1 MKTIPLRRRAAL
13 AAAALLA
20 VLSVAVLTG
29 CQVVDQAIEDLGDK
43 TSSGQSAAPTAP
55 AEGESTPANLP
66 MSVET
71 QVIRVI
77 DGDTVAVVPVEDV
90 LKATDDEGT
99 EHVVRVLGI
108 DAPEMNYTSGDPE
121 CGAQAATD
129 HLETLLPEHMP
140 VTIQYDQ
147 RSDRTDKYGRSLAYV
162 TTRGGTDVGLA
173 QVTDGFAMPWYPSGE
188 PEPERVPAYEAA
200 AEQATDAGV
209 GSHGQCETIGR
220 Q

>member
-1 MKTIPLRRRAAL
+1 MKTTPLRRRAAL
-13 AAAALLA
+13 AAAAVLVALSLA
-20 VLSVAVLTG
+20 TLTG
-29 CQVVDQAIEDLGDK
+29 CQVIDEAIDQADNIAS
-43 TSSGQSAAPTAP
+43 TSAPEPEQSP
-55 AEGESTPANLP
+55 SANQP
-66 MSVET
+66 MNVET
-71 QVIRVI
+71 KVIRVI
-77 DGDTVAVVPVEDV
+77 DGDTVAVVPVEGV
-90 LKATDDEGT
+90 LEATDDEGT

-140 VTIQYDQ
+140 VTIEFDA
-147 RSDRTDKYGRSLAYV
+147 RADRNDKYGRSLAYV
-162 TTRGGTDVGLA
+162 VTRGGTDVGFT

-188 PEPERVPAYEAA
+188 PEPERVPAYTAA